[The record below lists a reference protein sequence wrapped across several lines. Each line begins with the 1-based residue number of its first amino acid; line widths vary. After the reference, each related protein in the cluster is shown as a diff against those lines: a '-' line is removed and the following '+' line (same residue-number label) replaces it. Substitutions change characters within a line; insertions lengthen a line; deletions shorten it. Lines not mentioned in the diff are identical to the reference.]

1 VVLIAI
7 SLLVLIP
14 SGLDKGKY
22 MYICRNVL
30 QTVFVISLCML
41 LLPVQAA
48 SSDNKHVDKTVSKTS
63 MYDEFPGRKKYA
75 EIAYMTVEQLH
86 EEFDQV
92 ITVDARTPLEFETIH
107 ITSALNIPL
116 NLADEKFNTRIK
128 AVRAENPGKK
138 IVFYCNGHT
147 CMKSYKAAKR
157 AIEEAGISNV
167 YAYDAGIFTWAN
179 THPEKA
185 ALLGKTPVDTELLLS
200 KSKLKQHTLPAL
212 DFINKAGDDVII
224 LDVRDR
230 HKRDGFSIFSGF
242 EELVPMENK
251 KALSRFI
258 KQAKAE
264 NKKLFIYDE
273 VGKQV
278 RWVQYHLE
286 EQGAGPYYFMEG
298 GALAFF
304 DIPNDK
310 LMDN

>member
-1 VVLIAI
+1 MYTYKNLLHT
-7 SLLVLIP
+7 LLVL
-14 SGLDKGKY
+14 
-22 MYICRNVL
+22 
-30 QTVFVISLCML
+30 SLFAFSM
-41 LLPVQAA
+41 PAQAA
-48 SSDNKHVDKTVSKTS
+48 SPDGSQLEKTNAKAASS
-63 MYDEFPGRKKYA
+63 EGFPGRKKYPD
-75 EIAYMTVEQLH
+75 IPYMTIEQLDT
-86 EEFDQV
+86 EFDEV

-107 ITSALNIPL
+107 ITSAVNIPL
-116 NLADEKFNTRIK
+116 NLKDDEFIK
-128 AVRAENPGKK
+128 RTKELRTANPGKK
-138 IVFYCNGHT
+138 IVFYCNGRS
-147 CMKSYKAAKR
+147 CMKSYKAATR
-157 AIEEAGISNV
+157 AIETAGIQNV
-167 YAYDAGIFTWAN
+167 YSYDAGIFEWAKA
-179 THPEKA
+179 HPEKA
-185 ALLGKTPVDTELLLS
+185 ALLNKTPVDPKMLLS
-200 KSKLKQHTLPAL
+200 KSQLKKHMLPAL

-230 HKRDGFSIFSGF
+230 HKREGFSIFSGF
-242 EELVPMENK
+242 EEMVPMDNK
-251 KALSRFI
+251 KALSAYI

>member
-1 VVLIAI
+1 
-7 SLLVLIP
+7 
-14 SGLDKGKY
+14 
-22 MYICRNVL
+22 MYTCKNVL
-30 QTVFVISLCML
+30 QAVLVISFCAL
-41 LLPVQAA
+41 LTPAQAVA
-48 SSDNKHVDKTVSKTS
+48 SDNKRLENGTS
-63 MYDEFPGRKKYA
+63 MAAMYDEFPGRKKYVD
-75 EIAYMTVEQLH
+75 IPYMTVDQLSK
-86 EEFDQV
+86 EFNDV
-92 ITVDARTPLEFETIH
+92 VTVDARTPLEYETIH

-116 NLADEKFNTRIK
+116 NLRDNEFNKRIK
-128 AVRAENPGKK
+128 ALRVENPGKK

-147 CMKSYKAAKR
+147 CMKSYKATKR
-157 AIEEAGISNV
+157 AIEKSGIRNV
-167 YAYDAGIFTWAN
+167 YAYDAGIFVWAN
-179 THPEKA
+179 TYPDKA
-185 ALLGKTPVDTELLLS
+185 VLLGKTPVDTSQLLS
-200 KSKLKQHTLPAL
+200 KSKLKQHMLSAL

-230 HKRDGFSIFSGF
+230 FRRDGYSIFSGF
-242 EELVPMENK
+242 EELVPMDNK
-251 KALSRFI
+251 KALSRYI

-286 EQGAGPYYFMEG
+286 KQGAGPYYFMEG